1 MHASFPYSVPIDLN
15 TYPHAFEPFE
25 PLNRAQASKL
35 FIQYS
40 KHCMMTNTTQ
50 TTLFIICLILLICFM
65 YKK

>member
-1 MHASFPYSVPIDLN
+1 MHASFPYAVPIDLN
-15 TYPHAFEPFE
+15 TYQNAIEPFE

-50 TTLFIICLILLICFM
+50 TTLFLIGLILLICLL